1 MDTNFFLVDAL
12 VFAGVACAVFGVA
25 AMVTGESAAVDS
37 GYSVRRGNSRFERL
51 LSRFGGKFV
60 SKNEKERAKLNLML
74 LQAGY
79 ESPQST
85 GTFYGVRICLA
96 LALFALTPVL
106 LFPLFSAQARVMP
119 VAALVAGL
127 IGFILPSIYIKI
139 RRSKNQKK
147 VQGGLPDALD
157 LMLVCSDAGLGL
169 EMSIARVGEEI
180 VLTQPLMARLLQQ
193 ISIELR
199 AGRSKSD
206 ALKAF
211 ADRAG
216 TPEVISLVRLL
227 IQSDA
232 LGTSMATTLRVFA
245 EEMQSRRMLKAEEVA
260 QKISAKLSMVL
271 VGCFMPAILT
281 AVIAPIISNVMHSFQ
296 GMPK

>member
-1 MDTNFFLVDAL
+1 MDANVLLVDAL
-12 VFAGVACAVFGVA
+12 VFAGSACAVFGVA
-25 AMVTGESAAVDS
+25 AMVTAEPVAADS

-60 SKNEKERAKLNLML
+60 SKNEKERAELNLML

-79 ESPQST
+79 ESPQSAA
-85 GTFYGVRICLA
+85 TFYGVRIFLA
-96 LALFALTPVL
+96 VALLALTPVL
-106 LFPLFSAQARVMP
+106 FPFFSAQGRLMP

-127 IGFILPSIYIKI
+127 IGFILPSAYIKI

-271 VGCFMPAILT
+271 VACFMPAILI
-281 AVIAPIISNVMHSFQ
+281 AVIAPIISNVMHTFQ
-296 GMPK
+296 GVLK